1 MILIPTGKARACM
14 SRRSRRGGKKSPLR
28 SNWLTIT
35 IVAAVIVIAVV
46 GGYAYETRMTTTSS
60 SSSSTTS
67 SSASSSISS
76 SISGAGPYAVLV
88 TSQGTIVVQ
97 LFPQDAP
104 KTVANFESLANSGF
118 YDNLVWHRIVA
129 GFVIQT
135 GDPNTRNA
143 VNSTRGTWGTGGS
156 STTVPLETSSLTND
170 QGYLAMA
177 RTSNPNS
184 ATSQFFINLVSN
196 PSLNGQY
203 AVFGKVVSGMS
214 VVDAIAAIPVYTNSG
229 TFTYDQPINAQSA
242 LLISVT
248 IQSTP

>member
-1 MILIPTGKARACM
+1 
-14 SRRSRRGGKKSPLR
+14 
-28 SNWLTIT
+28 
-35 IVAAVIVIAVV
+35 
-46 GGYAYETRMTTTSS
+46 
-60 SSSSTTS
+60 
-67 SSASSSISS
+67 
-76 SISGAGPYAVLV
+76 VLV